1 MRWAP
6 AHAAGVIHRDLK
18 PENLMIADGGYAKVL
33 DFGVAKLRADL
44 APPGAEPD
52 SAPSAGVIG
61 TVGYMSPE
69 QVQGK
74 PLDPRTDI
82 FSFGCV
88 LYEAITGRRAF
99 QGTTSFETL
108 KRILAEEPEPIVE
121 PLPHV
126 QLQPMIRRC
135 LAKNPDDR
143 YQSMRELSHDMR
155 GLLRRLEAATH
166 RETADP
172 WTRRVACGGRSRDRG
187 AGARRVVG
195 DGKRFPWTRANDRR
209 HSASHAERHGH

>member
-1 MRWAP
+1 
-6 AHAAGVIHRDLK
+6 
-18 PENLMIADGGYAKVL
+18 MIADGGYAKVL

-44 APPGAEPD
+44 APPGADSD

-99 QGTTSFETL
+99 QGTTSS
-108 KRILAEEPEPIVE
+108 
-121 PLPHV
+121 
-126 QLQPMIRRC
+126 RRSS
-135 LAKNPDDR
+135 AFWRRSPSR
-143 YQSMRELSHDMR
+143 LS
-155 GLLRRLEAATH
+155 
-166 RETADP
+166 
-172 WTRRVACGGRSRDRG
+172 SRCR
-187 AGARRVVG
+187 
-195 DGKRFPWTRANDRR
+195 TC
-209 HSASHAERHGH
+209 SSSL